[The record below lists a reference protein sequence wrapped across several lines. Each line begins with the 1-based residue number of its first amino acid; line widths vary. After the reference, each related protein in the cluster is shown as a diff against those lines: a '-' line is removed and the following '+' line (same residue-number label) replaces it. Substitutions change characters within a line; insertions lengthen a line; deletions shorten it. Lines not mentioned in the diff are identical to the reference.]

1 MFFGNAKMEF
11 RCNPKLEM
19 DGEKVHQLLDLWYR
33 DYADILV
40 NSSVRHAESTY
51 IYIDCRQ
58 GCRYR
63 DYADILVNSSD
74 RHAESIYI

>member
-51 IYIDCRQ
+51 IYR
-58 GCRYR
+58 
-63 DYADILVNSSD
+63 L
-74 RHAESIYI
+74 